1 MTHFAYTRIREGWRW
16 LGEASSNCSTCIS
29 TRTPRNIH
37 FLFKLLLFVDINS
50 RLPVATESGSE
61 TNAFPLEQ
69 VVKARAHWLGNLT
82 MALGPFHLAE
92 ARAFLNDAEIGYAE
106 MNPHIME
113 QNLTKGTASMKA
125 GSRRLRASALN
136 KPYRSSRC
144 R

>member
-16 LGEASSNCSTCIS
+16 LGEAGSNCSTCIS

-50 RLPVATESGSE
+50 RLPVATESGS
-61 TNAFPLEQ
+61 FPLEQ

-92 ARAFLNDAEIGYAE
+92 ARAFLSDAEIGYAE
-106 MNPHIME
+106 ME